1 RRVLFR
7 SSPRSVFGMSS
18 ASRPGSGWSC
28 SGGVMSGKR
37 STGFWNVS
45 WSLIC
50 LHPHAVSVFFS
61 MCAAVSGRAHPGGHD
76 TTERSRPTTG
86 VTRSS
91 EDWYQPVRFFFPED
105 FDDDFDDFPEV
116 FDDDPE
122 LFDEDFDV
130 DFPEDF
136 LPFFDRLLSTDF
148 RSASI
153 RSMTS
158 PEGSSPSS
166 PSPKASSTSKDS
178 P

>member
-1 RRVLFR
+1 
-7 SSPRSVFGMSS
+7 MSS

-50 LHPHAVSVFFS
+50 LHPHAMSVFFS
-61 MCAAVSGRAHPGGHD
+61 MCAAVAGRAHPGGAHPGGHD

-86 VTRSS
+86 VTRSG
-91 EDWYQPVRFFFPED
+91 EDWYQPVRFFFS
-105 FDDDFDDFPEV
+105 EV
-116 FDDDPE
+116 FDDDFPG
-122 LFDEDFDV
+122 LFDD

-148 RSASI
+148 RSASM

-166 PSPKASSTSKDS
+166 PSPKASSTSRDS

>member
-1 RRVLFR
+1 
-7 SSPRSVFGMSS
+7 MSS

-61 MCAAVSGRAHPGGHD
+61 MCAAVAGRAHPGGAHPGGHD

-86 VTRSS
+86 VTRSG
-91 EDWYQPVRFFFPED
+91 EDWYQPVRFFFSEVFDDDLDDFPELFDDDFTDD
-105 FDDDFDDFPEV
+105 FDDDFDD
-116 FDDDPE
+116 
-122 LFDEDFDV
+122 
-130 DFPEDF
+130 DFPEDFDDFYEVF

-148 RSASI
+148 RSASM

-166 PSPKASSTSKDS
+166 PSPKVSSTSRVS